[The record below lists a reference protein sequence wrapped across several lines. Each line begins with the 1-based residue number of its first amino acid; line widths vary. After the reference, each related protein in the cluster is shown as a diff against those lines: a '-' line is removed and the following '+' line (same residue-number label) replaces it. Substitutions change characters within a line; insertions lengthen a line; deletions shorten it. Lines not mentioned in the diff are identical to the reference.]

1 MRYLAFSLFHSF
13 LEKLAEE
20 FKVFVPS
27 KEGNLVKW
35 KEWSKGD
42 EVFISHRASQ
52 SVKRFFF
59 PPREEVFNPKKEI
72 DFSAENLVFVG
83 LKACDLRALKSL
95 DAVFIE
101 GEFEDPFYKKRRENA
116 IVISIDCTDPSE
128 VCFCNLMGGKPYAEE
143 GFDLNLS
150 LAEDGFIIES
160 GSEKGDKLLER
171 LKDITEEATE
181 DQKEKAEKRRAVAL
195 QKLEELNKAYRHFDF
210 KKVVAT
216 LREQDDFWMEES
228 FPCVECGACVFTCPT
243 CRCFIL
249 YDTAELTRKKIW
261 DGCEL
266 PMFARVAGGI
276 NPRAHKFERFQNR
289 YFCKLGDYEKIYSKP
304 GCVGCGRCISVCPGG
319 IDMRKVI
326 NHGGNKIAGEK
337 SLSTH

>member
-1 MRYLAFSLFHSF
+1 MAIRWISSF
-13 LEKLAEE
+13 T
-20 FKVFVPS
+20 
-27 KEGNLVKW
+27 VK
-35 KEWSKGD
+35 
-42 EVFISHRASQ
+42 H
-52 SVKRFFF
+52 
-59 PPREEVFNPKKEI
+59 
-72 DFSAENLVFVG
+72 
-83 LKACDLRALKSL
+83 
-95 DAVFIE
+95 
-101 GEFEDPFYKKRRENA
+101 A
-116 IVISIDCTDPSE
+116 IGHT
-128 VCFCNLMGGKPYAEE
+128 
-143 GFDLNLS
+143 
-150 LAEDGFIIES
+150 
-160 GSEKGDKLLER
+160 
-171 LKDITEEATE
+171 
-181 DQKEKAEKRRAVAL
+181 EKAEKRRAVAL